1 MNTIK
6 INKNKTLIV
15 AHRGLSGLEKENTMA
30 AFICAGCHSYFGIE
44 CDIHPTT
51 DGKFVVVHD
60 SNLERVSGTDMIVEN
75 ESYDKIKEVMLYGV
89 NDTINHVHLRVPL
102 LEEYL
107 DCCKKYNKICVIEFK
122 FLFSKENIYKVIDII
137 KSYDYL
143 DNCIFI
149 SFIYENLEV
158 LRDLDNNLKLQYLM
172 SSWDM
177 DKINKCLEKN
187 LDLDILYTEITK
199 ERVDFM
205 HSHNLV
211 VNVWTVND
219 KEKGEYLVDCGVDFI
234 TTNILE

>member
-1 MNTIK
+1 METLK
-6 INKNKTLIV
+6 INKKNTLMI

-30 AFICAGCHSYFGIE
+30 AFICAGSHSYYGIE
-44 CDIHPTT
+44 CDIHPTL
-51 DGKFVVVHD
+51 DKQFVVVHD
-60 SNLERVSGTDMIVEN
+60 SNLERVSGVDLVVEDALY
-75 ESYDKIKEVMLYGV
+75 EDIKQVELYGV
-89 NDTINHVHLRVPL
+89 GDTIKRSHLRVPL
-102 LEEYL
+102 LEDYL
-107 DCCKKYNKICVIEFK
+107 ECCKKYNKVCIIEFK
-122 FLFSKENIYKVIDII
+122 FLFSKEDIYKVIDII

-158 LRDLDNNLKLQYLM
+158 LRNLDSNLKLQYLM

-177 DKINKCLEKN
+177 EKINKCIDNKM
-187 LDLDILYTEITK
+187 DLDILYTEITK

-205 HSHNLV
+205 HYNNLV

-219 KEKGEYLVDCGVDFI
+219 QKIGEFLVECGVDFI

>member
-1 MNTIK
+1 
-6 INKNKTLIV
+6 
-15 AHRGLSGLEKENTMA
+15 
-30 AFICAGCHSYFGIE
+30 
-44 CDIHPTT
+44 
-51 DGKFVVVHD
+51 
-60 SNLERVSGTDMIVEN
+60 MIVEN

-158 LRDLDNNLKLQYLM
+158 LRELDNNLKLQYLM

>member
-1 MNTIK
+1 METIK
-6 INKNKTLIV
+6 INKKNTLMI

-30 AFICAGCHSYFGIE
+30 AFICAGCNSYFGIE
-44 CDIHPTT
+44 CDIHPTL
-51 DGKFVVVHD
+51 DNKFVVVHD
-60 SNLERVSGTDMIVEN
+60 SNLERVSGVDLIVEN
-75 ESYDKIKEVMLYGV
+75 NTYEDIKQVELYGV
-89 NDTINHVHLRVPL
+89 GDTIKRSHLRVPL
-102 LEEYL
+102 LEDYL
-107 DCCKKYNKICVIEFK
+107 ECCKKYNKVCVIEFK
-122 FLFSKENIYKVIDII
+122 FLFSEENIYKVIDII

-143 DNCIFI
+143 DKCIFI

-158 LRDLDNNLKLQYLM
+158 LRNLDSNLKLQYLM

-177 DKINKCLEKN
+177 DKINKCLEKH

-219 KEKGEYLVDCGVDFI
+219 LEKGEYLVDCGVDFI